1 MGVTAQIDTDGVGL
15 LGPDL
20 LPALL
25 DTIDALV
32 IVTDRAGRIL
42 RFNRACESAS
52 GYAGKDVIGK
62 VMWQV
67 LVPPDEIGIVE
78 TAFNRLSAE
87 TRKTTYRSHWVARSG
102 ERRLIRWTNAVL
114 AEEGAGR
121 SAFCVATGI
130 DITDSTR
137 AEKTGGGMM
146 QTAEAVCD
154 QILGFVGL
162 LDAGGAV
169 VKVNQAALALG
180 GVTMAEVSGRPIWA
194 VPWRIASAEG
204 RKRLRRAVA
213 VAAAGE
219 PVRDEID
226 ILAADHRP
234 VTIDFSLKPIREES
248 GPGDSQ
254 VSMLIFEGLDVTD
267 RKQAYAALHE
277 SEIRLRGIV
286 DTAPDG
292 IIRID
297 ERGTIL
303 SFNPAAEDLFGYAAD
318 EIIGRNVKRL
328 LPASEGERFI
338 HYIER
343 YVERGLKRSKIGSH
357 DVLGRHKDG
366 TTFAM
371 ELSVSEVRFGDRRT
385 FTGFVRD
392 ISRRKAAE
400 AKLQQQQAEI
410 AHVMRLNT
418 MVAMASAIGH
428 ELNQPLT
435 AIMSYTQACQRMLM
449 SSDDIPADL
458 RHAMSMIVA
467 QTQRAGDIIRHVKD
481 FTRKGE
487 SLRREQDINRIVLTA
502 IDLQAVEA
510 RRHRVTIRSDFDTKL
525 PAVMVDR
532 IQIEQVVLN
541 LVRNSVQAIVD
552 AATGEREVR
561 VSTSLNSENAVEVAV
576 DDTGPGIPATVA
588 RRLFEPF
595 VTSKMNGMGVG
606 LTICRSIIN
615 AHGGKLWAA
624 SKPGG
629 GAVFR
634 FTLPS
639 AEEGARP

>member
-1 MGVTAQIDTDGVGL
+1 
-15 LGPDL
+15 
-20 LPALL
+20 
-25 DTIDALV
+25 
-32 IVTDRAGRIL
+32 
-42 RFNRACESAS
+42 
-52 GYAGKDVIGK
+52 
-62 VMWQV
+62 
-67 LVPPDEIGIVE
+67 
-78 TAFNRLSAE
+78 
-87 TRKTTYRSHWVARSG
+87 
-102 ERRLIRWTNAVL
+102 
-114 AEEGAGR
+114 
-121 SAFCVATGI
+121 
-130 DITDSTR
+130 
-137 AEKTGGGMM
+137 
-146 QTAEAVCD
+146 
-154 QILGFVGL
+154 
-162 LDAGGAV
+162 
-169 VKVNQAALALG
+169 
-180 GVTMAEVSGRPIWA
+180 
-194 VPWRIASAEG
+194 
-204 RKRLRRAVA
+204 
-213 VAAAGE
+213 
-219 PVRDEID
+219 
-226 ILAADHRP
+226 
-234 VTIDFSLKPIREES
+234 
-248 GPGDSQ
+248 
-254 VSMLIFEGLDVTD
+254 MLIFEGLDVTD

-449 SSDDIPADL
+449 SSDGIPTEL

-487 SLRREQDINRIVLTA
+487 SLRKEQDINRIVLTA

-510 RRHRVTIRSDFDTKL
+510 RRHRVTIRSDLDTKL

-552 AATGEREVR
+552 AATDQREVR
-561 VSTSLNSENAVEVAV
+561 VSTSLNSENAVEVVV
-576 DDTGPGIPATVA
+576 DDTGPGIPAA
-588 RRLFEPF
+588 IAKRLFEPF

-634 FTLPS
+634 FTLPP
-639 AEEGARP
+639 AEEKPRP